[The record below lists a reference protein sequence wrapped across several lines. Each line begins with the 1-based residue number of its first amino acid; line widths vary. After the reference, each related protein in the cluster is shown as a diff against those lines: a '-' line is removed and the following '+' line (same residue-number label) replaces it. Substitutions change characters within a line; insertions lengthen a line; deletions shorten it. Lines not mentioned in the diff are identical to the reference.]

1 MPLDALNVLRGPA
14 GAKSEVYSDW
24 PAELITGTRASPKP
38 RLRVDVGQTAFF
50 EGRQFRTFHEFNI
63 TTGNSVWARFISLI
77 DLIVVRRSIVVVQG
91 NMRFALSIGGTPSGV
106 WTPKTSYPVNAM
118 SERPLPLYTSQVSAD
133 VGGSVTGAT
142 EIDLAVLETGTS
154 QAVSVSNIAEESGLA
169 AGTYYLEI
177 RNTGGNALRGLYS
190 VIWEERQPPSS
201 AIT

>member
-1 MPLDALNVLRGPA
+1 MPLDALNVLQGPA

-63 TTGNSVWARFISLI
+63 ASGNSLWARFTSPV
-77 DLIVVRRSIVVVQG
+77 DLIVVHRSITVLQG
-91 NMRFALSIGGTPSGV
+91 NLRYAICSSGTASGS
-106 WTPKTSYPVNAM
+106 WTAKTVYPVNAM
-118 SERPLPLYTSQVSAD
+118 SERPAPVYTTQVVAEF
-133 VGGSVTGAT
+133 GGTVTGAT
-142 EIDLAVLETGTS
+142 EVDLAVLETGTS
-154 QAVSVSNIAEESGLA
+154 QAVSVQSVADEAGLA
-169 AGTYYLEI
+169 AGTYYIEI

-190 VIWEERQPPSS
+190 VVWEERQPPSS

>member
-1 MPLDALNVLRGPA
+1 MPLDALNVLRGPP

-63 TTGNSVWARFISLI
+63 ATATSLWARFTSPV
-77 DLIVVRRSIVVVQG
+77 DLIVVHRHITVVQG
-91 NMRFALSIGGTPSGV
+91 NMRFALAVGGTPGGS
-106 WTPKTSYPVNAM
+106 WTPKTAYAVNAM
-118 SERPLPLYTSQVSAD
+118 SERPTPLYAAQVVAE
-133 VGGSVTGAT
+133 VGGTVTGAT
-142 EIDLAVLETGTS
+142 EVDLALLETGTS
-154 QAVSVSNIAEESGLA
+154 QAVSVQNVADEAGLA
-169 AGTYYLEI
+169 AGTYYIEI

-190 VIWEERQPPSS
+190 VVWEERQPPSP